1 MRMIGTWKTVGLT
14 GSSYAGLGVSGSVK
28 TTVGS
33 VTRPDRKPPPVRV
46 VVVVGVVVDV
56 VVAPGRSVVGDHVQ
70 ASILR
75 APCALRGAHGKI
87 GRGTGISGD
96 PLRGTRVPICPAAS
110 TRRRSTWDGAHPC
123 PRLADRTNLP
133 APASVDHASKTEVA
147 KQPWMLVVPK
157 RRPQLYAPP

>member
-56 VVAPGRSVVGDHVQ
+56 VVAPAWPWQTATPSRLQRPSMLFLQGPR
-70 ASILR
+70 R
-75 APCALRGAHGKI
+75 P
-87 GRGTGISGD
+87 
-96 PLRGTRVPICPAAS
+96 PAA
-110 TRRRSTWDGAHPC
+110 THPAIRS
-123 PRLADRTNLP
+123 
-133 APASVDHASKTEVA
+133 
-147 KQPWMLVVPK
+147 
-157 RRPQLYAPP
+157 